1 MKHLHN
7 TEIFR
12 ILEKREY
19 RTFWV
24 IFDGSRTRRRESNP
38 HSTPCIPAQGFT
50 RLSRKRHK
58 RRTLVL
64 RLPHG
69 PSANHLLLNFS
80 LDKEIAYVVLYSQ
93 VKKRPAAFLYHLD
106 HNIND
111 KKRWPEPL

>member
-1 MKHLHN
+1 MG
-7 TEIFR
+7 
-12 ILEKREY
+12 RELGG
-19 RTFWV
+19 
-24 IFDGSRTRRRESNP
+24 GSRTHTAR
-38 HSTPCIPAQGFT
+38 PASPLKGSHACPERDT
-50 RLSRKRHK
+50 K

-80 LDKEIAYVVLYSQ
+80 LDKEIAYVVLHSQ